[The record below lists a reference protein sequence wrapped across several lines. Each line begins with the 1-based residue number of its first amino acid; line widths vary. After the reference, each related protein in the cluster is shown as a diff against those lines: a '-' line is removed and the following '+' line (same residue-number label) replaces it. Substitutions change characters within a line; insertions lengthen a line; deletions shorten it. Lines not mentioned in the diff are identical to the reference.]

1 LDRDQEVLVKRD
13 DELTDGLFQ
22 IDATQAKVTL
32 ASAAISAPWPG
43 TRPVGEA
50 EIGTVNCRPPLEFHA
65 VKPHNDIT
73 EQFQFFWLLRL
84 GSGN

>member
-1 LDRDQEVLVKRD
+1 LP
-13 DELTDGLFQ
+13 
-22 IDATQAKVTL
+22 AT
-32 ASAAISAPWPG
+32 
-43 TRPVGEA
+43 
-50 EIGTVNCRPPLEFHA
+50 LEFHA

>member
-1 LDRDQEVLVKRD
+1 MLVKRD
-13 DELTDGLFQ
+13 DELTDGLFR
-22 IDATQAKVTL
+22 IDAT
-32 ASAAISAPWPG
+32 PWPG
-43 TRPVGEA
+43 TRPAGEA